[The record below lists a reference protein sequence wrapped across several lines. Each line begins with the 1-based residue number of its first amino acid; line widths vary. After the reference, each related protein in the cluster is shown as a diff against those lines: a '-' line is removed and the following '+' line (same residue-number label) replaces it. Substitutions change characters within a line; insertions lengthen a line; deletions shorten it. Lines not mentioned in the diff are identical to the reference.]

1 MMSTLTRNVVMVC
14 SLAVLCAALIGCSSS
29 GDDNS
34 ADLQRQLDMEK
45 AARMMTEDQL
55 ADLQEQVE
63 MLMGRADISPEDLAS
78 LRTQIEMLMGR
89 ADVSPE
95 DLAMLQA
102 QLMSVQRQMDE
113 AEKAAISERI
123 GNVAS
128 WYDTS
133 IAANSHLEPDGE
145 TAWHGEN
152 QALESGS
159 RHAVMGQSYKDGGF
173 IYNAAAW
180 NGEDGQIEFHVGI
193 GRMWYAL
200 QYNPSV
206 WPGRFIYT
214 ADRNEEEDGVTTSYG
229 PIEDHG
235 LESWQGLE
243 ATKTYDG
250 GTLSVRFFTDLEESG
265 NVGAPYLRDDDFS
278 QRYQQRSIVLNDPSV
293 PALPADQDTLY
304 VVVPDDGLAG
314 SLGGTAGRFSCA
326 PDTYCALATARRVAT
341 HYPFSGYIPVDGAVV
356 FTPDAGGEPEELAP
370 YSSSNELLVANYLNF
385 GSWLYV
391 PADVTDANAFEFGVF
406 AGGDDP
412 FMLNNLM
419 GLAGTADYAG
429 EASGMYAETLPSGGT
444 VGTFNAKVELTA
456 DFGTASDY
464 GNIGGKVYEFEL
476 DSGKTPPLTEL
487 MLLTESW
494 RDNTGTINIFRSY
507 VDNNSDDGLGP
518 HAPGGWIESNTWAMG
533 TDGRDWWGVWGGKF
547 LGNGATPEEHPSSFA
562 GTFGVRDRGTDSFSL
577 AGSFGAN
584 KQ

>member
-14 SLAVLCAALIGCSSS
+14 SLAVLCATLVGCSSS

-45 AARMMTEDQL
+45 AARMMTEEQL
-55 ADLQEQVE
+55 
-63 MLMGRADISPEDLAS
+63 
-78 LRTQIEMLMGR
+78 
-89 ADVSPE
+89 
-95 DLAMLQA
+95 
-102 QLMSVQRQMDE
+102 DE
-113 AEKAAISERI
+113 AEKAATSERI

-133 IAANSHLEPDGE
+133 IAANSHLEPDE
-145 TAWHGEN
+145 TAWHS
-152 QALESGS
+152 QSPALESGS
-159 RHAVMGQSYKDGGF
+159 RHAVMAQSYKDGGS

-193 GRMWYAL
+193 GRMWYPL
-200 QYNPSV
+200 QHNPSV
-206 WPGRFIYT
+206 WPIRFIYT

-265 NVGAPYLRDDDFS
+265 NVGAPYLKDDDFS
-278 QRYQQRSIVLNDPSV
+278 QRYQQRSIFLNDPSV
-293 PALPADQDTLY
+293 PALPANQDSLY
-304 VVVPDDGLAG
+304 VPVPDDGLAG
-314 SLGGTAGRFSCA
+314 TLGGTAGRFSCA
-326 PDTYCALATARRVAT
+326 PDTYCALTTTRRVAT
-341 HYPFSGYIPVDGAVV
+341 HYPFSGYIPLDGAVV
-356 FTPDAGGEPEELAP
+356 FTPDAGGESEELAP

-412 FMLNNLM
+412 FMLDNLM

-494 RDNTGTINIFRSY
+494 RDDTGTINIFRSD
-507 VDNNSDDGLGP
+507 VLGP

-533 TDGRDWWGVWGGKF
+533 TDGREWSGVWGGKF
-547 LGNGATPEEHPSSFA
+547 LGNGTTPEEHPSSFA

-577 AGSFGAN
+577 AGSFGAH